1 LTFPR
6 GLAALILTLLF
17 STTLAA
23 EYLYK
28 DEVITVGNL
37 PGDAN
42 VSDERVGNFVKQI
55 EEMGAELQAKSGISL
70 YLVVIKELPDGQSI
84 VDYEKELAASV
95 TGDAV
100 FLTFAEF
107 DKQVDIY
114 ARPESL
120 YKYFDKDQILSI
132 MPNRGTIIPL
142 LVAKTKDV
150 PMREKYEAALA
161 NGYADIAEQIASSQ
175 NIVLEHAVGSGTKD
189 FINLL
194 RLFFYGMIAYALFL
208 IIKRKYF
215 SRKRIDE

>member
-1 LTFPR
+1 MSVKELSLTFSR
-6 GLAALILTLLF
+6 GLAALFFTLLF

-28 DEVITVGNL
+28 DDVIGI
-37 PGDAN
+37 DA
-42 VSDERVGNFVKQI
+42 FAQQI
-55 EEMGAELQAKSGISL
+55 EEIGSELKGKTGIGL
-70 YLVVIKELPDGQSI
+70 YLVIVKELAEGKTI

-95 TGDAV
+95 KGEAV
-100 FLTFAEF
+100 FLTFAEI

-114 ARPESL
+114 ASSESL

-142 LVAKTKDV
+142 LVAKAKDV
-150 PMREKYEAALA
+150 PVREKYAAALT
-161 NGYADIAEQIASSQ
+161 NGYADIAEQIADSQ
-175 NIVLEHAVGSGTKD
+175 SIALDHAVGSGTKD